1 MMLIRDRK
9 NFMLGLAMAISFG
22 CVFASLFMPWYGHGR
37 CAFQASDDLFNS
49 ISKGSTHYI
58 ASLREHTQAV
68 EKTSVAVSLTYSS
81 QDVAQQAMML
91 LEKTGNVVMKDEKTL
106 EYSGSLGAMLSA
118 AITDSDTAFY
128 NDANAFRDKYGLLPK
143 VVMYRWWQTL
153 KETERALKRQKM
165 FPEAVVVNS
174 VIVKGVEVG
183 YNYFGI
189 EPRQASNSY
198 GVLSFALVFY
208 VLYTLWWGYALFHLC
223 EGVGLAMK
231 GGSKK
236 EV

>member
-1 MMLIRDRK
+1 MLIRDHK
-9 NFMLGLAMAISFG
+9 NFMLGLVMAISFG
-22 CVFASLFMPWYGHGR
+22 CVFAGMFMPWFGNGR
-37 CAFQASDDLFNS
+37 SAFQASDDLFNS

-58 ASLREHTQAV
+58 GFLRENNQAV
-68 EKTSVAVSLTYSS
+68 ENTAVAVSLQFSS
-81 QDVAQQAMML
+81 QEVAQQAALL
-91 LEKTGNVVMKDEKTL
+91 LENTGNVVMKDETSLEFSGTL
-106 EYSGSLGAMLSA
+106 GSMLSS

-128 NDANAFRDKYGLLPK
+128 NDEATLMKRYGMLPK

-153 KETERALKRQKM
+153 KETEKALKRQKM
-165 FPEAVVVNS
+165 FPEAVVVNA
-174 VIVKGVEVG
+174 VILKGVEVG

-189 EPRQASNSY
+189 EPKRASNSY
-198 GVLSFALVFY
+198 GILSFALIFY
-208 VLYTLWWGYALFHLC
+208 VIYTLWWGYALFHLC

>member
-1 MMLIRDRK
+1 MLIRDRK
-9 NFMLGLAMAISFG
+9 NFMLGLGMAISFG
-22 CVFASLFMPWYGHGR
+22 CVFVIMFMPWFGNGR
-37 CAFQASDDLFNS
+37 CAFEASDDLFNS

-58 ASLREHTQAV
+58 ASLREKTV
-68 EKTSVAVSLTYSS
+68 EVENTAVAVSLKYSS
-81 QDVAQQAMML
+81 QEIAQQAAFL
-91 LEKTGNVVMKDEKTL
+91 LENTGNVVMKGETSL
-106 EYSGSLGAMLSA
+106 EYSGNLGSMLSE

-128 NDANAFRDKYGLLPK
+128 NDEAALMKKYGMAPK

-153 KETERALKRQKM
+153 KETEKSLKRQKM
-165 FPEAVVVNS
+165 FPEAVAVNAVV
-174 VIVKGVEVG
+174 VKGVEVG

-189 EPRQASNSY
+189 EPRRASNSY
-198 GVLSFALVFY
+198 GILSFALIFY
-208 VLYTLWWGYALFHLC
+208 VIYTLWWGYALFHLC

>member
-1 MMLIRDRK
+1 MLIRDRK
-9 NFMLGLAMAISFG
+9 NFMLGLVMAISFG
-22 CVFASLFMPWYGHGR
+22 CVFVIMFMPWFGNGR
-37 CAFQASDDLFNS
+37 CAFEASDDLFNS

-58 ASLREHTQAV
+58 ASLREKTLEV
-68 EKTSVAVSLTYSS
+68 ENTAVAVSLEYSS
-81 QDVAQQAMML
+81 QEIAQQAAFL
-91 LEKTGNVVMKDEKTL
+91 LENTGNVVMKGETSL
-106 EYSGSLGAMLSA
+106 EYSGTLGSMLST

-128 NDANAFRDKYGLLPK
+128 NDEAALMKKYGMPPK

-153 KETERALKRQKM
+153 KETEKSLKRQEM
-165 FPEAVVVNS
+165 FPEAVAVNA

-189 EPRQASNSY
+189 EPRRASNSY
-198 GVLSFALVFY
+198 GILSFALIFY
-208 VLYTLWWGYALFHLC
+208 VIYTLWWGYALFHLC